1 MGKDRGG
8 GGGKQKLRPPNG
20 PDSPALPYSSS
31 QPERVEPTA
40 STSHSKPPNFI
51 PNPKKPRNP
60 NWVSRNRRGPL
71 VKQQF
76 VKKSEVGSSN
86 DQVGSGRIVETAT
99 GQQEEHEEKEEE
111 EEKERIAIGVGV
123 AGEDVGASES
133 RKSHEDDDYDV
144 VSRLEELQLGV
155 QEPELSDEQL
165 RITDQAQADEVI

>member
-1 MGKDRGG
+1 M
-8 GGGKQKLRPPNG
+8 
-20 PDSPALPYSSS
+20 
-31 QPERVEPTA
+31 
-40 STSHSKPPNFI
+40 
-51 PNPKKPRNP
+51 
-60 NWVSRNRRGPL
+60 
-71 VKQQF
+71 
-76 VKKSEVGSSN
+76 KKSEVGSSN

-99 GQQEEHEEKEEE
+99 GQQEEHEEKEEEE